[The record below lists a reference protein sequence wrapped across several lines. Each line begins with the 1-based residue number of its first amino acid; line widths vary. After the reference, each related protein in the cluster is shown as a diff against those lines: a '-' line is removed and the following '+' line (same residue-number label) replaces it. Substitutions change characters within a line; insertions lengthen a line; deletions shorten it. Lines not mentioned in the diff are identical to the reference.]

1 MWVFPRPLEHS
12 EPWRRRE
19 EEGLPCPV
27 EVLRHHDRGGHQGPE
42 DVVLDVRDAEQGGAV
57 SAGPTQPDS
66 QLSHCFLC
74 NINKCHKKG
83 CAESIYV
90 QYTCTV

>member
-1 MWVFPRPLEHS
+1 MSKIIKPSQKKTKPTTYIEVFILVVRQDLPREVWVFPRPLEHS

-19 EEGLPCPV
+19 EEGLPGPV

-57 SAGPTQPDS
+57 G
-66 QLSHCFLC
+66 
-74 NINKCHKKG
+74 G
-83 CAESIYV
+83 
-90 QYTCTV
+90 